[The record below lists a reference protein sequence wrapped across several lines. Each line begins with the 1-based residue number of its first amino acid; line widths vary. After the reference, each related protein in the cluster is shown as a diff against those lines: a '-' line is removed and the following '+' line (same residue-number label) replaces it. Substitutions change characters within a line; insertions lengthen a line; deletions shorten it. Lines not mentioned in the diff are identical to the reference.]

1 MKIYDPSN
9 PDDVKACIAE
19 VDAYLE
25 SHRIDP
31 YTPDEI
37 AALSG
42 QRIAEV
48 KLPAKLPYTAPCI
61 TRRAKYHG
69 LV

>member
-1 MKIYDPSN
+1 MRTYN
-9 PDDVKACIAE
+9 PLDIDEFQTCMGIICE
-19 VDAYLE
+19 VADTHKFA
-25 SHRIDP
+25 P
-31 YTPDEI
+31 YTEAEI
-37 AALSG
+37 KALSG

-48 KLPAKLPYTAPCI
+48 KLPVKLPYTAPCI